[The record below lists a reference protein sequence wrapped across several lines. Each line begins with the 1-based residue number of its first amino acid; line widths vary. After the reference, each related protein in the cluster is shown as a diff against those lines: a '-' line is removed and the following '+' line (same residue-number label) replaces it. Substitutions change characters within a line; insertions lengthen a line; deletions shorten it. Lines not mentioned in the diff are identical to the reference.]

1 MAPSRVFAFALV
13 LGFAWCTAVAQEP
26 APDEHA
32 TEKAE
37 PALKFPSQ
45 VSPQENLANLYPQAG
60 HIGFAVAI
68 VPDPNVPRYRRLFDL
83 NIQAITLGM
92 LDDGYVL
99 DRYAFPWNGKTE
111 TEAEKS
117 AFGLMVFRCDGWR
130 GNGCTESKEP
140 GPTDARAPPT
150 RIRAIY
156 FVTDT
161 ATWGVA
167 TPPLICAVKRIRE
180 QLSGVRSAGTNSCAS
195 SKVQV
200 PPARV
205 PIGLLKYPGNCSIEG
220 QPNTLVLLG
229 PSFSGAMDSV
239 GQQLDKLLGPEIAEL
254 CLVSAFTTVG
264 SNLHVTDRYRTLHY
278 ERLALEDGIKLL
290 SLANLAQSFG
300 YFDPDQEAKLRAEAK
315 AKAKAKP
322 EADTKRDFRPRK
334 VAFLTEAS
342 TFGYGVCKPPAGT
355 LGVDRER
362 VVAFCA
368 GAQTLYFPSAIAD
381 IRYGLDQQRDS
392 KQNDVKAAME
402 AALPKDFLALD
413 IGAENGSEFPETRQ
427 SKLTAASQQ
436 LALDRVLDRLD
447 QSDPKMVIVVATDV
461 RDRLFL
467 FDQLRRRL
475 PSALLIDLETDI
487 LLAHPDFLHASR
499 GAITVGSANLFVQ
512 WGKLFGCEH
521 RPKSDEVTVPVPLA
535 SWALDGQGMLANAVS
550 RLDDFDASPSRRPC
564 ISQPGVGPRM
574 PILHVVTLNGLHR
587 VSRAF
592 APRETEGSQ
601 AKPAKERRAIRQIDL
616 SIAQWLGVAA
626 CVFVIVPW
634 LTLRP
639 VKRRAKLRRLFSRQ
653 HLMYAAAITA
663 IGSWVF
669 AMRAAYSGKDP
680 ESGFALVYW
689 SITILA
695 LAFCGLLQCWKRVGE
710 SGPSAG
716 KLPERYRRII
726 AVFGVFACALAAA
739 PAILR
744 AIPACDTPAA
754 LDDELVTRLGLDI
767 GQGLAYYVITAVG
780 VMTVLFTMIT
790 LATAACIMTRNNA
803 LLNISTPGNEFD
815 LGARVPRFPRIAIAG
830 VVGLIAL
837 IAGPSLVAP
846 LDGPRLSIFGPAAS
860 TIATFVLVITTLG
873 ASILTTVAI
882 HANRRIRT
890 IAGDIGRCVTP
901 KRDCMPNES
910 PAELPGLWPPNGWQ
924 PRIFPA
930 TPVVV
935 RVSSEIIRDLRRGS
949 RYEGRK
955 RKSWNTLIREFL
967 GKCDGT
973 MNVNDWQ
980 HRRAIYALL
989 ASEISLYRWFVAG
1002 AVLCALAS
1010 VCAAYLF
1017 PLEADNLLM
1026 WNLGV
1031 LVTHALLAGYVATTF
1046 ERDGVLSN
1054 ILCNRPKK
1062 AEFSASLFVYAALP
1076 FLALGFAIAVSQMP
1090 GVVDWGGG
1098 VLALLGAIGLS
1109 L

>member
-1 MAPSRVFAFALV
+1 MAPSRAFAFALI
-13 LGFAWCTAVAQEP
+13 LGFGWCTAVAQEP
-26 APDEHA
+26 AAEEIE

-37 PALKFPSQ
+37 PAPNFPSQ
-45 VSPQENLANLYPQAG
+45 VNPQEDVANLYPQAG

-99 DRYAFPWNGKTE
+99 DRYAFPWTGKTDG
-111 TEAEKS
+111 ADRYK
-117 AFGLMVFRCDGWR
+117 FGLMIFRCDAWR
-130 GNGCTESKEP
+130 GRTCAHSSSSHTKSP
-140 GPTDARAPPT
+140 RQPIQST

-161 ATWGVA
+161 ATWGVSTGQLGCA
-167 TPPLICAVKRIRE
+167 TRRIRA
-180 QLSGVRSAGTNSCAS
+180 QLTGKSDVDKRCPEAAA
-195 SKVQV
+195 
-200 PPARV
+200 PMPATART
-205 PIGLLKYPGNCSIEG
+205 GLLQYPGCPSG
-220 QPNTLVLLG
+220 DARRSLVLLG
-229 PSFSGAMDSV
+229 PTFSGALDAV
-239 GQQLDKLLGPEIAEL
+239 GQQLGELLSTEL
-254 CLVSAFTTVG
+254 TDICLVSGFTTVS
-264 SNLHVTDRYRTLHY
+264 SNQRARLRYNYLHHK
-278 ERLALEDGIKLL
+278 RLALDDGAKLL
-290 SLANLAQSFG
+290 SLANLAQAFG
-300 YFDPDQEAKLRAEAK
+300 YFDPEPPIDDGPRQR
-315 AKAKAKP
+315 P
-322 EADTKRDFRPRK
+322 GSRQNFRPRK

-342 TFGYGVCKPPAGT
+342 TFGYGVCKSPEGAFGE
-355 LGVDRER
+355 VRER
-362 VVAFCA
+362 VRAFCR

-381 IRYGLDQQRDS
+381 IRYGLDQERERRE
-392 KQNDVKAAME
+392 NEVRAAMD
-402 AALPKDFLALD
+402 AALPKDYLALD

-427 SKLTAASQQ
+427 STLTAASQQ

-512 WGKLFGCEH
+512 WNKLYGCEP
-521 RPKSDEVTVPVPLA
+521 RWLQQGEVKSSVPLA
-535 SWALDGQGMLANAVS
+535 SWALDGQGMLADAVA
-550 RLDDFDASPSRRPC
+550 RLDDFGPPRSQPPC
-564 ISQPGVGPRM
+564 IAVPKDGFRM
-574 PILHVVTLNGLHR
+574 PVMHVVTLNGLR
-587 VSRAF
+587 RISSAY
-592 APRETEGSQ
+592 APGATEDRW
-601 AKPAKERRAIRQIDL
+601 AKTMAERKTERLTYL
-616 SIAQWLGVAA
+616 SIAQWLGLAA

-639 VKRRAKLRRLFSRQ
+639 LKRSVRIGSAFSRPN
-653 HLMYAAAITA
+653 MMRAAAISAVAT
-663 IGSWVF
+663 WVF
-669 AMRAAYSGKDP
+669 AMHAAYFGPDP
-680 ESGFALVYW
+680 ESGYALFYW
-689 SITILA
+689 SLAILV
-695 LAFCGLLQCWKRVGE
+695 LAFFGLLRCWKRVQE
-710 SGPSAG
+710 AGPAAG
-716 KLPERYRRII
+716 KLPERYRRTI
-726 AVFGVFACALAAA
+726 AGFGAFACLMAAW

-744 AIPACDTPAA
+744 CWPTDDALPA
-754 LDDELVTRLGLDI
+754 LDDDLVTRLGLDI
-767 GQGLAYYVITAVG
+767 GQGLAYYVITAIG
-780 VMTVLFTMIT
+780 VVTILFTMIM
-790 LATAACIMTRNNA
+790 LATAACIMTRNNG
-803 LLNISTPGNEFD
+803 LLNISTPANECD
-815 LGARVPRFPRIAIAG
+815 LGARVPRFPRIAIAA

-846 LDGPRLSIFGPAAS
+846 LDGPRLSIFGPEAS
-860 TIATFVLVITTLG
+860 AIATFVLVITTLG

-901 KRDCMPNES
+901 KRHCMSGDETT
-910 PAELPGLWPPNGWQ
+910 ELPGLWPPNGWQ

-935 RVSSEIIRDLRRGS
+935 RVSTEIIRDLRKGTRCAGD
-949 RYEGRK
+949 K
-955 RKSWNTLIREFL
+955 KKSWNRLIREFL

-1031 LVTHALLAGYVATTF
+1031 LLTHALLAGFVATTF

-1054 ILCNRPKK
+1054 ILCNRPRK

-1098 VLALLGAIGLS
+1098 VLALLAAIGIVS
-1109 L
+1109 

>member
-1 MAPSRVFAFALV
+1 MAPSRVFALALI
-13 LGFAWCTAVAQEP
+13 LTFAWCRAAAQEP
-26 APDEHA
+26 VAGELE
-32 TEKAE
+32 TGKAE
-37 PALKFPSQ
+37 PAPKFPSQ
-45 VSPQENLANLYPQAG
+45 VNPQENLARLYPEAG
-60 HIGFAVAI
+60 HIGFAIAI

-99 DRYAFPWNGKTE
+99 DRYAFPWSGKTDGE
-111 TEAEKS
+111 DKNK
-117 AFGLMVFRCDGWR
+117 FGLMIFRCDAWR
-130 GNGCTESKEP
+130 GRTCAHSSSSHTKSP
-140 GPTDARAPPT
+140 RQPIQST
-150 RIRAIY
+150 RVRAIY

-161 ATWGVA
+161 ATWGVSTEQLVCA
-167 TPPLICAVKRIRE
+167 TRRIRS
-180 QLSGVRSAGTNSCAS
+180 QLAGESDLDKRCPESAATGSAT
-195 SKVQV
+195 
-200 PPARV
+200 ART
-205 PIGLLKYPGNCSIEG
+205 GLLQFPGCPSGDDRRSLI
-220 QPNTLVLLG
+220 LLG
-229 PSFSGAMDSV
+229 PTFSGALDAV
-239 GQQLDKLLGPEIAEL
+239 GQQLGDLLSKEL
-254 CLVSAFTTVG
+254 TDICLVSGFTTVS
-264 SNLHVTDRYRTLHY
+264 SNQRARLRYNHLHHK
-278 ERLALEDGIKLL
+278 RLALDDGAKLL
-290 SLANLAQSFG
+290 SLANLAQAFG
-300 YFDPDQEAKLRAEAK
+300 YFDPEPDNDVTRASHSGQK
-315 AKAKAKP
+315 
-322 EADTKRDFRPRK
+322 FRPKK

-342 TFGYGVCKPPAGT
+342 TFGYGVCKTPEAAFGE
-355 LGVDRER
+355 VRER
-362 VVAFCA
+362 VTAFCR

-381 IRYGLDQQRDS
+381 IRYGLDRQRER
-392 KQNDVKAAME
+392 KQNEVRAAMD
-402 AALPKDFLALD
+402 AALPSDHLALD

-427 SKLTAASQQ
+427 STLTAASQQ

-447 QSDPKMVIVVATDV
+447 QADPKMVIVVATDV

-512 WGKLFGCEH
+512 WNRLYGCEP
-521 RPKSDEVTVPVPLA
+521 RELRRGEVKASVPLA
-535 SWALDGQGMLANAVS
+535 SWALDGQGMLADAVA
-550 RLDDFDASPSRRPC
+550 RLDDFGPPRSQPPC
-564 ISQPGVGPRM
+564 IAVPKDGFRM
-574 PILHVVTLNGLHR
+574 PVMHVVTLNGLR
-587 VSRAF
+587 RISSAYAPGESRK
-592 APRETEGSQ
+592 EW
-601 AKPAKERRAIRQIDL
+601 AKTMAERRTGRLTYL
-616 SIAQWLGVAA
+616 SIAQWLGLAA

-639 VKRRAKLRRLFSRQ
+639 LKRSAGKSSVFSRQ
-653 HLMYAAAITA
+653 NMMYATAVTA
-663 IGSWVF
+663 IAAWVF
-669 AMRAAYSGKDP
+669 AMHAAYSGPDP
-680 ESGFALVYW
+680 ESGYSLIYW
-689 SITILA
+689 SLAILV
-695 LAFCGLLQCWKRVGE
+695 LTFCGLLRCWKRVQETGAA
-710 SGPSAG
+710 AG
-716 KLPERYRRII
+716 KLPGRYRRAI
-726 AVFGVFACALAAA
+726 AIFSAFACLMAAV

-744 AIPACDTPAA
+744 GLPTDDSLPA
-754 LDDELVTRLGLDI
+754 LDDDLVTRLGLDI
-767 GQGLAYYVITAVG
+767 GQGLAYYVITAIG
-780 VMTVLFTMIT
+780 VVTVLFTMIM
-790 LATAACIMTRNNA
+790 LATAACIMTRNNG
-803 LLNISTPGNEFD
+803 LLNISTPANECD
-815 LGARVPRFPRIAIAG
+815 LGARVPRFPRIAIAA

-846 LDGPRLSIFGPAAS
+846 LDGPRLSIFGPEAS
-860 TIATFVLVITTLG
+860 AIATFVLVITTLG

-890 IAGDIGRCVTP
+890 IAGDIGRCITP
-901 KRDCMPNES
+901 KRHCMSSDE
-910 PAELPGLWPPNGWQ
+910 ATELPGLWPPNGWQ

-935 RVSSEIIRDLRRGS
+935 RVSTEILHDLRKGTRCAGD
-949 RYEGRK
+949 K
-955 RKSWNTLIREFL
+955 KKSWNRLIREFL

-1031 LVTHALLAGYVATTF
+1031 LVTHALLAGFVATTF

-1054 ILCNRPKK
+1054 ILCNRPRK

-1098 VLALLGAIGLS
+1098 VLALLGAIGIGQ
-1109 L
+1109 

>member
-1 MAPSRVFAFALV
+1 MAPSRVFAFALI

-26 APDEHA
+26 AADEHE
-32 TEKAE
+32 TGKTQ
-37 PALKFPSQ
+37 PAPKFPSQ
-45 VSPQENLANLYPQAG
+45 VNPQETLAKLYPQAA

-130 GNGCTESKEP
+130 GSGCTDSEEP
-140 GPTDARAPPT
+140 GPTDPRATPT

-180 QLSGVRSAGTNSCAS
+180 QLSGVRSAGADFCAT
-195 SKVQV
+195 SKVEGPLSKV
-200 PPARV
+200 PV
-205 PIGLLKYPGNCSIEG
+205 GLLKYPGNCSIEG
-220 QPNTLVLLG
+220 QTKALVLLG
-229 PSFSGAMDSV
+229 PTFSGALDSV
-239 GQQLDKLLGPEIAEL
+239 GQQLDKLLGPEVTDL

-264 SNLHVTDRYRTLHY
+264 SNLHVTKRYQQLHY
-278 ERLALEDGIKLL
+278 ARLALEDGIKLL

-300 YFDPDQEAKLRAEAK
+300 YFDYDPEAKP
-315 AKAKAKP
+315 KP
-322 EADTKRDFRPRK
+322 KSEADMKRAFQPRK

-355 LGVDRER
+355 LGVDRDR
-362 VVAFCA
+362 VMAFCA

-392 KQNDVKAAME
+392 KQNEVKTAME

-512 WGKLFGCEH
+512 WGRLFGCEH
-521 RPKSDEVTVPVPLA
+521 RPKPDQVIAPVPLA
-535 SWALDGQGMLANAVS
+535 SWALDGQGMLADAVS
-550 RLDDFDASPSRRPC
+550 RLDDIDASPSRLPC
-564 ISQPGVGPRM
+564 INQQDIGARM
-574 PILHVVTLNGLHR
+574 PVLHVVTLNGLR
-587 VSRAF
+587 RISRAF
-592 APRETEGSQ
+592 ALRATEGSR
-601 AKPAKERRAIRQIDL
+601 AETMKERKAVRQIDL
-616 SIAQWLGVAA
+616 SIAQWLGLAA
-626 CVFVIVPW
+626 CAFVIVPW

-639 VKRRAKLRRLFSRQ
+639 MKRRAQTTRLFSRQ
-653 HLMYAAAITA
+653 NLMYAAAVSA

-669 AMRAAYSGKDP
+669 AMRAAYSGQDP
-680 ESGFALVYW
+680 ESGYSLVYW
-689 SITILA
+689 SITILT
-695 LAFCGLLQCWKRVGE
+695 LAFCGLLQCWKRVSE

-716 KLPERYRRII
+716 KLPGRYRRII

-744 AIPACDTPAA
+744 CIPACDTPAA

-790 LATAACIMTRNNA
+790 LATAACIMTRNNG
-803 LLNISTPGNEFD
+803 LLNISTPGNECD
-815 LGARVPRFPRIAIAG
+815 LGARVPRFPRIAIAA

-901 KRDCMPNES
+901 KRECMPNES
-910 PAELPGLWPPNGWQ
+910 PTELPGLWPPNGWQ

-935 RVSSEIIRDLRRGS
+935 RVSSEIIHDLRRGS
-949 RYEGRK
+949 RYEGHK